1 MRWSRSGVV
10 FFFFSSRRRHTRC
23 SRDWS
28 SDVCSSDLK
37 IAVVANQQVKDEIVD
52 ARCFAAK
59 ILEQIEIRSAFAPD
73 RIIGRDRWK
82 VMRIWESSLRD
93 PEAVM
98 CKLSLKL

>member
-1 MRWSRSGVV
+1 M
-10 FFFFSSRRRHTRC
+10 
-23 SRDWS
+23 
-28 SDVCSSDLK
+28 
-37 IAVVANQQVKDEIVD
+37 D

-98 CKLSLKL
+98 CKLSLRWKVMRIWESSLRDPEAVMCKLSLKL